1 MLTENRTEKP
11 KVVIDTNVFIS
22 GLNFWG
28 KPRKILNLIWKEE
41 IKVCISFFILK
52 ELEKVLKKDFGWD
65 KEQIRSTI
73 ERIKNRTIE
82 VQPEVKILVIKG
94 KSDDNHILECA
105 VAGKAQYIVSGDK
118 HHILPLKE
126 YQGIKILSPAAFLE
140 VMLFNYNTS
149 L

>member
-11 KVVIDTNVFIS
+11 KVVIDTNVYIS

-41 IKVCISFFILK
+41 IKVCISLFILK

-73 ERIKNRTIE
+73 ERIKNRTTE

-94 KSDDNHILECA
+94 KSDDNHILGCA